1 MIYIYI
7 YKNENKMKSVSQLLL
22 LVTVLFCSASVYSQT
37 VDEIIAKHIDA
48 VGGKEK
54 LSGLTSVHM
63 EGTVDVMG
71 TSGTTKSTILNGK
84 GSRTES
90 ELGGQQVVN
99 VYTDKGGWLINQF
112 AGMSDPQA
120 MTDEQFKAGEDQ
132 IYFDPFLDYAARGG
146 KAELVGQEK
155 VGTVDAHK
163 IKYTNKDG
171 AVTTYYIDPTT
182 FQVIQVSAV
191 SNNMGQE
198 VEVKSTYSDFQKTD
212 YGIVVPHSIDIDFG
226 GQFTVSSK
234 IQKVDVNQPVDASIF
249 EMKK

>member
-1 MIYIYI
+1 MIYIYRH
-7 YKNENKMKSVSQLLL
+7 KKKNKMKTISQLFLL
-22 LVTVLFCSASVYSQT
+22 ATVSFCSASVYSQT
-37 VDEIIAKHIDA
+37 VDEIIAKHLDA
-48 VGGKEK
+48 VGGKDK
-54 LSGLTSVHM
+54 LSALTSVHM
-63 EGTVDVMG
+63 EGTVEVMG

-84 GSRTES
+84 GCRTES

-99 VYTDKGGWLINQF
+99 VYTDKGGWQINQF

-132 IYFDPFLDYAARGG
+132 IYIEPFLDYAARGG

-171 AVTTYYIDPTT
+171 AVTTFYIDPTT
-182 FQVIQVSAV
+182 FQVVQVSAI

-212 YGIVVPHSIDIDFG
+212 YGLVVPHSIDIDFG

>member
-1 MIYIYI
+1 
-7 YKNENKMKSVSQLLL
+7 MKTIGQLLL
-22 LVTVLFCSASVYSQT
+22 LITVLFSSLSVYSQT
-37 VDEIIAKHIDA
+37 VDEIISKHLDA

-54 LSGLTSVHM
+54 LTGVTSVHM

-90 ELGGQQVVN
+90 EIGGQQVVN
-99 VYTDKGGWLINQF
+99 VYTDKGGWQINQF
-112 AGMSDPQA
+112 AGMTDPQA
-120 MTDEQFKAGEDQ
+120 MTDDQFKAGEDQ
-132 IYFDPFLDYAARGG
+132 IYIDPFLDYAARGG

-155 VGTVDAHK
+155 VGTVSAHK

-171 AVTTYYIDPTT
+171 AVTTYYIDPTS
-182 FQVIQVSAV
+182 FQVIQVSAI

-212 YGIVVPHSIDIDFG
+212 YGLVVPHSIDIDFG
-226 GQFTVSSK
+226 GQFTVTSK
-234 IQKVDVNQPVDASIF
+234 VQKVDVNQPVDTSIF

>member
-1 MIYIYI
+1 
-7 YKNENKMKSVSQLLL
+7 MKTVSQLLL
-22 LVTVLFCSASVYSQT
+22 LITVLFCAAPVYSQT
-37 VDEIIAKHIDA
+37 VDEIISKHLDA
-48 VGGKEK
+48 VGGKDK
-54 LSGLTSVHM
+54 LTGLTSVYM
-63 EGTVDVMG
+63 EGTVEVMG

-84 GSRTES
+84 GSRSES

-99 VYTDKGGWLINQF
+99 VYTDKGGWQINQF

-132 IYFDPFLDYAARGG
+132 IYIEPFLNYAARGG

-155 VGTVDAHK
+155 VGTVNAHK

-171 AVTTYYIDPTT
+171 AVTTYFIDPAT
-182 FQVIQVSAV
+182 FHVIQISATA
-191 SNNMGQE
+191 NNMGQE

-212 YGIVVPHSIDIDFG
+212 YGLVVPHTIDVDFG
-226 GQFTVSSK
+226 GQFTVTSK
-234 IQKVDVNQPVDASIF
+234 LQKVEVNQPVDASIF

>member
-7 YKNENKMKSVSQLLL
+7 PKNKTMKTISQLLL

-37 VDEIIAKHIDA
+37 VDEIISKHLDA
-48 VGGKEK
+48 VGGKDK
-54 LSGLTSVHM
+54 LSTITSMHM
-63 EGTVDVMG
+63 EGTVEVMG

-84 GSRTES
+84 GARNES

-99 VYTDKGGWLINQF
+99 VITDKGGWQINQF
-112 AGMSDPQA
+112 AGISDPQA
-120 MTDEQFKAGEDQ
+120 ISDEQYKAGEDQ
-132 IYFDPFLDYAARGG
+132 IYVEPFLDYAARGG
-146 KAELVGQEK
+146 KAELVGEEK
-155 VGTVDAHK
+155 IGTVNAHK

-182 FQVIQVSAV
+182 FHVIQISAI

-212 YGIVVPHSIDIDFG
+212 YGIVVARSIDIDFG
-226 GQFTVSSK
+226 GQFTVTSK
-234 IQKVDVNQPVDASIF
+234 VQKVDVNQPVDAAIF

>member
-1 MIYIYI
+1 
-7 YKNENKMKSVSQLLL
+7 MKTIGQFLLL
-22 LVTVLFCSASVYSQT
+22 IAVLFCSVSVYSQT
-37 VDEIIAKHIDA
+37 VDEIISKHLDA

-54 LSGLTSVHM
+54 LTGVTSIHM
-63 EGTVDVMG
+63 EGTVEVMG

-99 VYTDKGGWLINQF
+99 VYTDKGGWQINQF

-120 MTDEQFKAGEDQ
+120 MPDEQFKAGEDQ
-132 IYFDPFLDYAARGG
+132 IYFEPFLDYAARGG

-155 VGTVDAHK
+155 VGTVSAHK

-171 AVTTYYIDPTT
+171 AVTNYYIDPTS
-182 FQVIQVSAV
+182 FQVIQVSAT

-212 YGIVVPHSIDIDFG
+212 YGVVVPRAVDIDFG
-226 GQFTVSSK
+226 GQFSLSSK
-234 IQKVDVNQPVDASIF
+234 IQKVDINQPVDASIF